1 MKIVTKSKKKKVV
14 QLNNKL
20 NPNLIYSFFIVIFCI
35 VMLYLC
41 VLCGLRFFLFS
52 KQGYL
57 DLNVQGK
64 YKNRSFTVMRAK
76 HLYL

>member
-1 MKIVTKSKKKKVV
+1 MKIVTKSKKKKLYK
-14 QLNNKL
+14 LNNKL

-35 VMLYLC
+35 VMLYF
-41 VLCGLRFFLFS
+41 VCGLRFFFLFS